1 MGKEQRV
8 SATLRKE
15 WLTKKQRVRSRCA
28 RRISYFVGVAAL
40 GRRLQG
46 IEMPEKPDLFK
57 EELDQLSDQ
66 EIEARLAAAVWVD
79 DKRAAVLRYLE
90 EKKLGKKNQ
99 ARSAELEIARSAKE
113 AAWAAA
119 SLAKEAN
126 WRANLAITIASVAA
140 AAAISAAVVALVS
153 LYIKR

>member
-1 MGKEQRV
+1 M
-8 SATLRKE
+8 
-15 WLTKKQRVRSRCA
+15 
-28 RRISYFVGVAAL
+28 

-66 EIEARLAAAVWVD
+66 AIEARLAAAVWVD

-90 EKKLGKKNQ
+90 EKKLGKRNQ

-113 AAWAAA
+113 ADQGDDCC
-119 SLAKEAN
+119 
-126 WRANLAITIASVAA
+126 
-140 AAAISAAVVALVS
+140 
-153 LYIKR
+153 

>member
-1 MGKEQRV
+1 M
-8 SATLRKE
+8 
-15 WLTKKQRVRSRCA
+15 
-28 RRISYFVGVAAL
+28 

-57 EELDQLSDQ
+57 EELDQRSDQ

-113 AAWAAA
+113 AAWAAV

-126 WRANLAITIASVAA
+126 RRANLAITIGSVAA

-153 LYIKR
+153 LYVKQ